1 MNKKALFPLTLL
13 PLAATYLQAQNNGSL
28 RSECTDKR
36 PNIILFMVDDMGW
49 QDTSLPFWTQKTRYN
64 ELYETPNMERLA
76 RQGMMFTQAYAS
88 SISSPSRC
96 SLITGTNA
104 ARHRVTNWTLQK
116 NTKTDREDKLLDVP
130 DWNYN
135 GVSQVAGTNNTFVGT
150 SFVQLLKD
158 SGYHTIHCGKA
169 HFGAIDTPGEDP
181 HHWGF
186 EVNIAGH
193 AAGGL
198 ASYLGEENYG
208 HTKEGK
214 PVSLMAVPGLEK
226 YWGTETFVTEALTLE
241 AIKALVRQRN
251 TTSLSTCIWL
261 NTPSIS
267 R

>member
-1 MNKKALFPLTLL
+1 MQIEHA
-13 PLAATYLQAQNNGSL
+13 
-28 RSECTDKR
+28 DKR

-49 QDTSLPFWTQKTRYN
+49 QDTSLPFWTQKTHYN

-76 RQGMMFTQAYAS
+76 KQGMMFTQAYAN
-88 SISSPSRC
+88 SISSPIRC

-116 NTKTDREDKLLDVP
+116 NTMTDRKDSILAVP

-135 GVSQVAGTNNTFVGT
+135 GVSQVSGTNHTFVGT
-150 SFVQLLKD
+150 SFVQLLKN

-198 ASYLGEENYG
+198 ASYLEKR
-208 HTKEGK
+208 TTDIPKMGK
-214 PVSLMAVPGLEK
+214 R
-226 YWGTETFVTEALTLE
+226 YH
-241 AIKALVRQRN
+241 
-251 TTSLSTCIWL
+251 
-261 NTPSIS
+261 
-267 R
+267 